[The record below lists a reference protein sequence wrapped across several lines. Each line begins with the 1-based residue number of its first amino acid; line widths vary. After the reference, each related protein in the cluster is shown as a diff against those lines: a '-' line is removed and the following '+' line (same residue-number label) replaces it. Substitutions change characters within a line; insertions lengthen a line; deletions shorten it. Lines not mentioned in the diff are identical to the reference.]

1 MCKSNTEYTTISRMR
16 ERKDLKPSPSQYFY
30 HGEEGLAKIRVW
42 IDRDQ
47 CIADMVCVS
56 LCPDVFEM
64 SEEDGKSQIVAKWR
78 TDPNNVGEGVVPEDL
93 KDCVQSAVES
103 CPVSIIHM
111 EEIQE

>member
-1 MCKSNTEYTTISRMR
+1 VGK
-16 ERKDLKPSPSQYFY
+16 L
-30 HGEEGLAKIRVW
+30 RVW

-47 CIADMVCVS
+47 CIADMICVS

-78 TDPNNVGEGVVPEDL
+78 LDESKIEEGIVPEDL
-93 KDCVQSAVES
+93 KDCVQSAIDA

-111 EEIQE
+111 EPVEG